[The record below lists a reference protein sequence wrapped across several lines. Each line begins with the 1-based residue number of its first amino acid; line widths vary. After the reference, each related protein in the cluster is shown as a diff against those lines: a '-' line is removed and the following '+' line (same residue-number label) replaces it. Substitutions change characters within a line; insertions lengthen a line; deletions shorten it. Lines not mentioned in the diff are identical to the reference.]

1 MLPVPVEEGKGKEGE
16 EKRATV
22 AVNFW
27 GVGWGRH
34 SQLQVLLALGSAVSP
49 GRSRVS
55 GSESSQPDS
64 RVGEGRRSR
73 HKPHGEGAG

>member
-1 MLPVPVEEGKGKEGE
+1 MEEGKGKEGQE
-16 EKRATV
+16 ERAAG

-34 SQLQVLLALGSAVSP
+34 SQLQVLLALGFAVSP